1 MLPAQ
6 AFSAASQSSIAV
18 LRAVPAAIRNARPA
32 AHQFRDSLL
41 ADRARSIRRG
51 RRWALAAQVGQADQE
66 HGPDLALDLDLA
78 DHPVPASALDP
89 AQAEQHRPV
98 RHLVRSALLRVDAAD
113 ARSIRRPKKAQ

>member
-66 HGPDLALDLDLA
+66 HGPDLALVLALA
-78 DHPVPASALDP
+78 DHLDQDLAHDRARAELRQPA
-89 AQAEQHRPV
+89 R
-98 RHLVRSALLRVDAAD
+98 RLVRSALLRVDAAD